1 MAKTFFK
8 RLIISIVGKSV
19 GNVTF
24 SCTSGGNVNWWNLL
38 ERPFGSTHLKK
49 HSYPLTQHFH
59 CLEFIPR
66 EHAHKSTG
74 PADGGIVYTSKNWKP
89 PKYPSIG
96 DELNNS
102 HSAAQWNPYCST
114 WISNRH
120 LNLSMPRENLFPG
133 PHQTAPPTS
142 SPWWQP
148 ASSPPSCLGQ
158 TLHTRWSPLPLAHI
172 PLVALLTQL
181 PLKRKL
187 ASSKP
192 NGLPNGLCCFYS
204 RTATVISQDSSQ
216 SNHF

>member
-1 MAKTFFK
+1 M
-8 RLIISIVGKSV
+8 
-19 GNVTF
+19 GNLTF
-24 SCTSGGNVNWWNLL
+24 SCTSGGNINWWNLL
-38 ERPFGSTHLKK
+38 EQPFGSINLKK

-66 EHAHKSTG
+66 EHAYKSTG

-120 LNLSMPRENLFPG
+120 LKLSMPWENLFLG

-142 SPWWQP
+142 SPQWEP

-158 TLHTRWSPLPLAHI
+158 TLHTLWSPLSLLLMSHWWLSWHSYHWSASQHLPNPMAFQMDCPVSTLFPL
-172 PLVALLTQL
+172 QL
-181 PLKRKL
+181 FLKRV
-187 ASSKP
+187 A
-192 NGLPNGLCCFYS
+192 
-204 RTATVISQDSSQ
+204 RVIIFKWFK
-216 SNHF
+216 N